1 MESVLLYGSEAWT
14 ISQSLVSGQVN
25 GCYSRMLRM
34 SLNIHWQ
41 QMISNVDLFGNIPKP
56 SVMIANRRMRMAG
69 HIARHDD
76 LLANQ
81 LLSWDQQHG
90 YRGPGRPHL
99 TFIDMLKKD
108 TSLSSVDEI
117 RGVMLDRD
125 VWRGVVAARTKKPT

>member
-1 MESVLLYGSEAWT
+1 
-14 ISQSLVSGQVN
+14 
-25 GCYSRMLRM
+25 MLRM
-34 SLNIHWQ
+34 ALNIHWQ

-56 SVMIANRRMRMAG
+56 SVMIANRRMRMSG

-81 LLSWDQQHG
+81 LLFWDPQHG

-108 TSLSSVDEI
+108 TSLSSVFSQVFFLMHLRVLEVSLA
-117 RGVMLDRD
+117 GVCF
-125 VWRGVVAARTKKPT
+125 WGPGKKALAPGPRPVPLK